1 MVGCQTETHLT
12 LLRKDDSTATNR
24 LDLVVDE
31 DEPCFVSCGK
41 KYFIGLR
48 AVSRILV
55 SECKW

>member
-12 LLRKDDSTATNR
+12 LLLKDDSNETNR
-24 LDLVVDE
+24 LDLLDE
-31 DEPCFVSCGK
+31 DEPGFVSCGK

-48 AVSRILV
+48 AKGQILV

>member
-12 LLRKDDSTATNR
+12 LLRKDDSTTTNR
-24 LDLVVDE
+24 LNLLDE

-48 AVSRILV
+48 SVGRILV